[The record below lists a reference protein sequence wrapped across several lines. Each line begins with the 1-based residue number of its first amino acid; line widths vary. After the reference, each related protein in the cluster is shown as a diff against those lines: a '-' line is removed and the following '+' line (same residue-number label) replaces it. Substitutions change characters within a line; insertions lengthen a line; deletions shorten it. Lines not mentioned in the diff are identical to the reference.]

1 MIPCRGANCTS
12 FELEKE
18 VSCLDKSPCRGGV
31 RAVAVAFATVL
42 ALLLAVSFPGLAKA
56 ADDPTITV
64 TSQEGDHTYGAY
76 QVFKGDLAKVD
87 DKQVLSNIEWGTG
100 VNSDALLTAVA
111 DANILDGVTAASSAA
126 DVAKALEG
134 ADSEKAL
141 AFAKLVSKNLSTT
154 KADFTKTGDAAPFT
168 YKTGTIDPGYYVVVD
183 TDTSASALT
192 TPILQ
197 VVGPVK
203 VESKSSVPTSDKK
216 VQENSGLAEGQVN
229 DGETAYDV
237 RANYEIGQ
245 DVPFL
250 LTGTVSKNIAD
261 YTTYKYAFVDELS
274 KGFDF
279 NADSVE
285 VYVGT
290 TKVDAAKYEVTQE
303 TIADAGD
310 YEDGTRIRIDFANL
324 KDVPGVTAD
333 STITVRYT
341 AKLNEKSEAG
351 KAQPNKVHVE
361 YSKSA
366 SDDEGEPGKTP
377 DTEVYVFTYKV
388 DSEKVDADNPK
399 TKLEG
404 AEFRLVNADKT
415 KAATITNDKIVGW
428 TELDGGTTITVP
440 NGGQFSI
447 EGLDADVQYYLEETK
462 APTGYNLPTGDAK
475 YTSIKL
481 TATIKTEDGQK
492 PVVDVLELD
501 QVADAT
507 PADGTFSTL
516 QIKNSK
522 GSTLPETGGI
532 GTTIFT
538 IVGVTAMVAAAGG
551 FVLRN
556 RKKA

>member
-1 MIPCRGANCTS
+1 M
-12 FELEKE
+12 
-18 VSCLDKSPCRGGV
+18 
-31 RAVAVAFATVL
+31 
-42 ALLLAVSFPGLAKA
+42 AKA

-76 QVFKGDLAKVD
+76 QVFKGELAEVD
-87 DKQVLSNIEWGTG
+87 GNKVLSNIEWGTG
-100 VNSDALLTAVA
+100 VNSDALLNALVQENLLT
-111 DANILDGVTAASSAA
+111 GVTAQSSAA
-126 DVAKALEG
+126 DVAKALES
-134 ADSEKAL
+134 ADSAKAL

-154 KADFTKTGDAAPFT
+154 KADFTKSGTAAPFT
-168 YKTGTIDPGYYVVVD
+168 YKTGTVAAGYYVVVD
-183 TDTSASALT
+183 TDTNASALT

-197 VVGPVK
+197 VVGPVE
-203 VESKSSVPTSDKK
+203 VASKSSVPTSGKK
-216 VQENSGLAEGQVN
+216 VQETTGIDTSKVN

-237 RANYEIGQ
+237 TANYEIGAN
-245 DVPFL
+245 VPFL
-250 LTGTVSKNIAD
+250 LDGTVSQNIAD
-261 YTTYKYAFVDELS
+261 YKTYKYAFVDELS
-274 KGFDF
+274 KGFTF

-290 TKVDAAKYEVTQE
+290 TKVDAAKYTVTQE
-303 TIADAGD
+303 PIADAGK
-310 YEDGTRIRIDFANL
+310 YKDGTRIRVAFDNL
-324 KDVPGVTAD
+324 KDVPGVDAN
-333 STITVRYT
+333 SKITVRYT

-351 KAQPNKVHVE
+351 KPQPNKVHVE
-361 YSKSA
+361 YSKKA
-366 SDDEGEPGKTP
+366 SDDQGEPTGETP
-377 DTEVYVFTYKV
+377 DKEVFVFTYKV
-388 DSEKVDADNPK
+388 DSEKVDADKPD
-399 TKLEG
+399 TKLAG

-415 KAATITNDKIVGW
+415 KAATISNGKITGW
-428 TELDGGTTITVP
+428 TDLNGGTSITVP
-440 NGGQFSI
+440 NGGQFSV

-462 APTGYNLPTGDAK
+462 APAGYNLPSGDAK

-481 TATIKTEDGQK
+481 AATIKTEEGKD
-492 PVVDVLELD
+492 PAVNVLQLG
-501 QVADAT
+501 ADADKT

>member
-1 MIPCRGANCTS
+1 MRTARLSNS
-12 FELEKE
+12 RRKSY
-18 VSCLDKSPCRGGV
+18 VSTNLHAGGGV
-31 RAVAVAFATVL
+31 RAVAVAFAAVL
-42 ALLLAVSFPGLAKA
+42 ALLLAVSFPGVAKA

-76 QVFKGDLAKVD
+76 QVFKGELAEVD
-87 DKQVLSNIEWGTG
+87 GNKVLSNIEWGTG
-100 VNSDALLTAVA
+100 VKPTELLAAVAGANLLTG
-111 DANILDGVTAASSAA
+111 ITAGSSAA
-126 DVAKALEG
+126 DVAKALEK
-134 ADSEKAL
+134 ADSDKAL
-141 AFAKLVSKNLSTT
+141 AFAKLVSKNLSGT
-154 KADFTKTGDAAPFT
+154 KADFTKTGATAPFT
-168 YKTGTIDPGYYVVVD
+168 YKTGKVDPGYYVVVD
-183 TDTSASALT
+183 TDTKAAALT

-197 VVGPVK
+197 VVGPVT
-203 VESKSSVPTSDKK
+203 VASKSSVPTSDKK
-216 VQENSGLAEGQVN
+216 VQETTGIDTSKVN
-229 DGETAYDV
+229 DGETAYNV
-237 RANYEIGQ
+237 TANYEIGA

-261 YTTYKYAFVDELS
+261 YTTYKYTFVDELS
-274 KGFDF
+274 KGFTF

-285 VYVGT
+285 VYVGK
-290 TKVDAAKYEVTQE
+290 TKVDAGKYKVTSE
-303 TIADAGD
+303 SISDAGD
-310 YEDGTRIRIDFANL
+310 YNDGTRVRVAFDNL

-333 STITVRYT
+333 SVITVRYT

-351 KAQPNKVHVE
+351 KPQPNKVHVE

-366 SDDEGEPGKTP
+366 SDDQGEPGKTP

-388 DSEKVDADNPK
+388 DSEKVDADKPE
-399 TKLEG
+399 TKLQG

-415 KAATITNDKIVGW
+415 KAATINNGKITGW
-428 TELDGGTTITVP
+428 TELDSGSVITVP

-462 APTGYNLPTGDAK
+462 APTGYNLPSGDAK

-481 TATIKTEDGQK
+481 TATVKTQEGQK
-492 PVVDVLELD
+492 PAVNVLKLG
-501 QVADAT
+501 QVADTT

>member
-1 MIPCRGANCTS
+1 M
-12 FELEKE
+12 
-18 VSCLDKSPCRGGV
+18 
-31 RAVAVAFATVL
+31 
-42 ALLLAVSFPGLAKA
+42 AKA

-76 QVFKGDLAKVD
+76 QVFKGVLADVD
-87 DKQVLSNIEWGTG
+87 GNKVLSNIEWGTG
-100 VNSDALLTAVA
+100 VKSTELLTAVA
-111 DANILDGVTAASSAA
+111 GANLLDGVTAGSSAA
-126 DVAKALEG
+126 DVAKALEK
-134 ADSEKAL
+134 ADSDKAL
-141 AFAKLVSKNLSTT
+141 AFAKLVSKNLSGT
-154 KADFTKTGDAAPFT
+154 KADFTKTGNEAPYT
-168 YKTGTIDPGYYVVVD
+168 YKTGKVDAGYYVVVD
-183 TDTSASALT
+183 TDTNASALT

-197 VVGPVK
+197 VVGPVE
-203 VESKSSVPTSDKK
+203 VASKSSVPTSDKK
-216 VQENSGLAEGQVN
+216 VQETTGIDTSKVN

-237 RANYEIGQ
+237 TANYEIGA
-245 DVPFL
+245 DVSFL

-261 YTTYKYAFVDELS
+261 YKTYKYAFVDELS
-274 KGFDF
+274 KGFTF

-285 VYVGT
+285 VYVGK
-290 TKVDAAKYEVTQE
+290 TKVEADKYKVTSE
-303 TIADAGD
+303 SITDAGD
-310 YEDGTRIRIDFANL
+310 YKDGTRIRIDFANL
-324 KDVPGVTAD
+324 KDVQGVTAD

-351 KAQPNKVHVE
+351 KPQPNKVHVE

-366 SDDEGEPGKTP
+366 SDDEGEPKGKTP
-377 DTEVYVFTYKV
+377 EKEVYVFTYKV
-388 DSEKVDADNPK
+388 DSEKVDADKPE
-399 TKLEG
+399 TKLQG

-415 KAATITNDKIVGW
+415 KAAIIADGKLTGW
-428 TELDGGTTITVP
+428 ADNVNGGTTLAVP
-440 NGGQFSI
+440 AGGQFSI

-462 APTGYNLPTGDAK
+462 APAGYNLPSGDAK

-481 TATIKTEDGQK
+481 AATIKTEEGKD
-492 PVVDVLELD
+492 PAVNVLKLD
-501 QVADAT
+501 QVADTT

>member
-1 MIPCRGANCTS
+1 MSRQIS
-12 FELEKE
+12 MQ
-18 VSCLDKSPCRGGV
+18 GGV

-42 ALLLAVSFPGLAKA
+42 ALLLAVSFPGVAKA

-76 QVFKGDLAKVD
+76 QVFKGELAEVD
-87 DKQVLSNIEWGTG
+87 SNKVLSNIEWGTG
-100 VNSDALLTAVA
+100 VDSAALLTAVV
-111 DANILDGVTAASSAA
+111 DANLLDGVTAASSAA
-126 DVAKALEG
+126 DVAKALEK
-134 ADSEKAL
+134 ADSDKAL
-141 AFAKLVSKNLSTT
+141 AFAKLVSKNLSGT
-154 KADFTKTGDAAPFT
+154 KADFTKTGATAPFT
-168 YKTGTIDPGYYVVVD
+168 YKTGKVDPGYYVVVD
-183 TDTSASALT
+183 TDTKAAALT

-197 VVGPVK
+197 VVGPVT
-203 VESKSSVPTSDKK
+203 VASKSSVPTSDKK
-216 VQENSGLAEGQVN
+216 VQETTGIDTSKVN
-229 DGETAYDV
+229 DGETAYNV
-237 RANYEIGQ
+237 TANYEIGA

-250 LTGTVSKNIAD
+250 LTGTVSKNLAD
-261 YTTYKYAFVDELS
+261 YETYKYAFVDELS
-274 KGFDF
+274 KGFTF

-285 VYVGT
+285 VYVGK
-290 TKVDAAKYEVTQE
+290 TKVEADKYKVTSE
-303 TIADAGD
+303 SITDAGD
-310 YEDGTRIRIDFANL
+310 YKDGTRIRIDFANL
-324 KDVPGVTAD
+324 KDVQGVTAD

-351 KAQPNKVHVE
+351 KPQPNKVHVE

-366 SDDEGEPGKTP
+366 SDDEGEPKGKTP
-377 DTEVYVFTYKV
+377 EKEVYVFTYKV
-388 DSEKVDADNPK
+388 DSEKVDADKPE
-399 TKLEG
+399 TKLQG

-415 KAATITNDKIVGW
+415 KAAIIADGKLTGW
-428 TELDGGTTITVP
+428 ADNVNGGTTLAVP
-440 NGGQFSI
+440 AGGQFSI

-481 TATIKTEDGQK
+481 TATVKTEVGQK
-492 PVVDVLELD
+492 PAVDVLKLD

>member
-1 MIPCRGANCTS
+1 MSRQISVQR
-12 FELEKE
+12 
-18 VSCLDKSPCRGGV
+18 GV

-76 QVFKGDLAKVD
+76 QVFKGDLADVD
-87 DKQVLSNIEWGTG
+87 GKKVLSNIEWGTG
-100 VNSDALLTAVA
+100 VKSTELLAAVA
-111 DANILDGVTAASSAA
+111 GANLLDGVTAGSSAA
-126 DVAKALEG
+126 DVAKALEK
-134 ADSEKAL
+134 ADSDTAL
-141 AFAKLVSKNLSTT
+141 AFAKLVSKNLSDT
-154 KADFTKTGDAAPFT
+154 KADFTKSGDAAPFT
-168 YKTGTIDPGYYVVVD
+168 YKTGKVAPGYYVVVD
-183 TDTSASALT
+183 TDTNAAALT

-197 VVGPVK
+197 VVGPVE
-203 VESKSSVPTSDKK
+203 VASKSSVPTSDKK
-216 VQENSGLAEGQVN
+216 VQETTGIDASKVN

-237 RANYEIGQ
+237 TANYEIGA

-250 LTGTVSKNIAD
+250 LTGTVSKNLAD
-261 YTTYKYAFVDELS
+261 YKTYKYAFVDELS

-285 VYVGT
+285 VYVGA
-290 TKVDAAKYEVTQE
+290 TKVDAGKYTVTSE
-303 TIADAGD
+303 KIADAGD
-310 YEDGTRIRIDFANL
+310 YQDGTRIRIDFANL

-388 DSEKVDADNPK
+388 DAEKVDADDSAK
-399 TKLEG
+399 KLEG

-415 KAATITNDKIVGW
+415 KAAIIADGKITGW
-428 TELDGGTTITVP
+428 AENVAGGTTFAVP
-440 NGGQFSI
+440 AGGQFSI
-447 EGLDADVQYYLEETK
+447 EGLDSDVQYYLEETK
-462 APTGYNLPTGDAK
+462 APTGYNLPSGDAK
-475 YTSIKL
+475 YTPIML
-481 TATIKTEDGQK
+481 TSSLKTEPGQK
-492 PVVDVLELD
+492 PVVEELKLGEK
-501 QVADAT
+501 ADAT
-507 PADGTFSTL
+507 PEDGTFSTL
-516 QIKNSK
+516 QIQNSK

-538 IVGVTAMVAAAGG
+538 IVGVTAMIAAAGG